1 MVQLCFFLVDDQEL
15 EDNSGSYHAL
25 EYPNVELM
33 SVLTTSDIPCQK
45 RSINRATL
53 HYLLPFIAKRLGK
66 QLDGK
71 QSGKEFPPELV
82 DLVWEFYDAE
92 EKKLSRA
99 EAEQHRRHLM
109 EDRKMNTTKVSAR
122 IRFTVDLTGNCLQI
136 LQESVDGYSLCEH

>member
-1 MVQLCFFLVDDQEL
+1 
-15 EDNSGSYHAL
+15 
-25 EYPNVELM
+25 M
-33 SVLTTSDIPCQK
+33 SVLTTSDISCQK

-66 QLDGK
+66 QSVGK

-109 EDRKMNTTKVSAR
+109 EDRKMNTTKVS
-122 IRFTVDLTGNCLQI
+122 IRFTVDLIGNCLQ
-136 LQESVDGYSLCEH
+136 ESVNGYSLCERISIAGTNHRTWCFMRIQSEEVLQ